1 VNGRGASSE
10 SLQLRCVS
18 KHAASILG
26 GTVSYQARRGKHPDD
41 GRLFSAEAIEKLK
54 LAAEEMAWLT
64 GRDYAPAVVND
75 LVGAHHALDARQKI
89 ALLRGTCSEPQ
100 YRRRAARELEIEDVA
115 KRPLSVD
122 ALDVIVIAETA
133 LAGGLLLQTLDGTVR
148 AVEGAPDRYEATA
161 ETARAIELVV
171 DVLKEARPAPLK
183 LFFDER
189 VGDIARLRDAMLEQA
204 KAKKLKLEAAMTP
217 GAASALRKEKC
228 VASSD
233 SDVLDRCASWFNLSG
248 RAIERVPAAW
258 IVKLQ

>member
-1 VNGRGASSE
+1 M
-10 SLQLRCVS
+10 
-18 KHAASILG
+18 
-26 GTVSYQARRGKHPDD
+26 SYQARRGKHPDD

-64 GRDYAPAVVND
+64 GRDYAPAIVNE
-75 LVGAHHALDARQKI
+75 LVGAHHSLDPRQKV

-100 YRRRAARELEIEDVA
+100 YRRRAARELELEDIA

-122 ALDVIVIAETA
+122 VLDVVIIAETA

-148 AVEGAPDRYEATA
+148 DVDGAPGAYEPSA
-161 ETARAIELVV
+161 ETPRAIELVL
-171 DVLKEARPAPLK
+171 DVLKEAKPAPLK

-189 VGDIARLRDAMLEQA
+189 VADIARLRDLVVDQA
-204 KAKKLKLEAAMTP
+204 KAKKLKVEAVVTP
-217 GAASALRKEKC
+217 DAAAALRKEKC

-233 SDVLDRCASWFNLSG
+233 SGVLDRCASWFNLSG
-248 RAIERVPAAW
+248 RTIERVPAAW